1 MKADVAVVGSGL
13 AALIATRSLQK
24 AGRKPLLIWPGLS
37 SLYFVYATVDV
48 LGYSDATSHQPVE
61 RPGTAVAAL
70 IADHPDHPYAR
81 AGLDAL
87 RDGVALLMEWLEE
100 AGFRWQGS
108 LDQNLLLPTAIGT
121 PKPSCLYPQSMAAG
135 DLGRDEPIVL
145 CGFEGYEDFVPELAA
160 SNLSRSWGRGDQ
172 SVRAIRVSLP
182 GFEPGK
188 MFTSI
193 DLARSLENEAFRGEV
208 VEQIRDKAA
217 PHSDHVRVGVPAVLG
232 LTHDTDV
239 YQRFQSELGHP
250 VFEIPTLPP
259 SVLGLRLF
267 DRLRKHLQE
276 TGVEI
281 IWAAPAHAA
290 ELSGGRCRRI
300 HLKSAGREQPVE
312 ARAYILAL
320 EDAVDG
326 AMRAGVRTI
335 RDPFF
340 HQTLAQSGV
349 PTDRTDE
356 SLFKAQPFARVG
368 YAVTDR
374 LQPVGDD
381 GRPLAS
387 NAFVAGG
394 AIAGYDPA
402 GTKSRGG
409 LAIAT
414 GYRAAQEAMAA

>member
-13 AALIATRSLQK
+13 AALMATRSLQK
-24 AGRKPLLIWPGLS
+24 AGRKPVLIWPGLS

-48 LGYSDATSHQPVE
+48 LGYSDATSRQPVE
-61 RPGTAVAAL
+61 RPGTGAAAS
-70 IADHPDHPYAR
+70 IAEHPHHPYAR

-108 LDQNLLLPTAIGT
+108 LDHNLLLPTAIGT

-182 GFEPGK
+182 GFDPGK

-193 DLARSLENEAFRGEV
+193 DIARNLENDAFRREV
-208 VEQIRDKAA
+208 AQQIRGKATRDG
-217 PHSDHVRVGVPAVLG
+217 DHVRVGLPAVLG

-239 YQRFQSELGHP
+239 YERFQSELGHP
-250 VFEIPTLPP
+250 IFEIPTLPP

-320 EDAVDG
+320 EDAIDG
-326 AMRAGVRTI
+326 AMRAGVRSI

-356 SLFKAQPFARVG
+356 SLFKPQPFARVG
-368 YAVTDR
+368 YPVTDR

>member
-24 AGRKPLLIWPGLS
+24 AGRNPVLIWPGLS

-48 LGYSDATSHQPVE
+48 LGYSDATSLQPVE
-61 RPGTAVAAL
+61 HPGTGVAAL

-87 RDGVALLMEWLEE
+87 GDGIALLMEWLEE
-100 AGFRWQGS
+100 AGFRWRGS
-108 LDQNLLLPTAIGT
+108 LDRNLLLPTATGT
-121 PKPSCLYPQSMAAG
+121 PKPSCLYPESMAAG

-145 CGFEGYEDFVPELAA
+145 CGFEDYEDFVPELAA

-193 DLARSLENEAFRGEV
+193 DIARNLENDAFRREV
-208 VEQIRDKAA
+208 AQQIRGKA
-217 PHSDHVRVGVPAVLG
+217 SRGGDHVRVGLPAVLG

-239 YQRFQSELGHP
+239 YERFQSELGHP
-250 VFEIPTLPP
+250 IFEIPTLPP

-356 SLFKAQPFARVG
+356 SLFKPQPFARVG